1 MTSSDA
7 MKAEVLP
14 ENYDQYDLTFKIL
27 VIGDAYVGKSYLT
40 DKAAKGLFND
50 SYSPTIGFQFL
61 SFNVKIDGKAIK
73 LQIWDICGQEAYRS
87 LISNYYENAS
97 LVMMVYA
104 IDSKESFTHI
114 ETWLKEVKLRCNPDI
129 KIFLIGNKADLV
141 DQRVV
146 QEAEAKSF
154 KDENGIHF
162 FLETSAKTGLN
173 AQKVFIEAAKLL
185 YNENL
190 KCKARANKTDSNG
203 GNMNKSIKIDNT
215 NNNLLEENQNL
226 KNQINILTKENNTLK
241 ATIASLT
248 NDKNN
253 LQSTLAVKNTEINNL
268 GIQINTLNNK
278 INDLNSQLNNF
289 RMGNNQTNN
298 LINQMNN
305 LNINNNTNG
314 MVNRNEMIAILFKS
328 VDKKVE
334 MPYACHITDEFHNIE
349 QELYKEYPEL
359 KEVNTYFTVNGQ
371 TIKRFK
377 TITENNIKNYDI
389 VILNIFE

>member
-1 MTSSDA
+1 
-7 MKAEVLP
+7 
-14 ENYDQYDLTFKIL
+14 
-27 VIGDAYVGKSYLT
+27 
-40 DKAAKGLFND
+40 
-50 SYSPTIGFQFL
+50 
-61 SFNVKIDGKAIK
+61 
-73 LQIWDICGQEAYRS
+73 
-87 LISNYYENAS
+87 
-97 LVMMVYA
+97 
-104 IDSKESFTHI
+104 
-114 ETWLKEVKLRCNPDI
+114 
-129 KIFLIGNKADLV
+129 
-141 DQRVV
+141 
-146 QEAEAKSF
+146 
-154 KDENGIHF
+154 
-162 FLETSAKTGLN
+162 
-173 AQKVFIEAAKLL
+173 
-185 YNENL
+185 
-190 KCKARANKTDSNG
+190 
-203 GNMNKSIKIDNT
+203 MNKSIKIDNT

-328 VDKKVE
+328 VDQKVE

-377 TITENNIKNYDI
+377 TITENKIKNYVI